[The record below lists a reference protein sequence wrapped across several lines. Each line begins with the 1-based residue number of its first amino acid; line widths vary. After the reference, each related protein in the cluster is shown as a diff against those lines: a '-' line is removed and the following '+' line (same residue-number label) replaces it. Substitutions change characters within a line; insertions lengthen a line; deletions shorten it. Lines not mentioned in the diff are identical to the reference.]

1 MLMIASSFAGLFE
14 ALGALTLVLTGLA
27 LGSLVPAFRGRW
39 WTWLLLVLPLFVGT
53 YLVRDLVL
61 YSEQLSPTLGLL
73 YPLPLIFGSASG
85 VLWVIRRRVR

>member
-61 YSEQLSPTLGLL
+61 YSEQLSP
-73 YPLPLIFGSASG
+73 LPLIFGSASG